1 MYLDLLT
8 KSTLNKLF
16 KDGTIAGLQALY
28 ERSFKYGM
36 ENLPIDDTVLKNAV
50 FVYILKRENVDL
62 DNVLFLL
69 KDLIQTWKLQLLIN

>member
-16 KDGTIAGLQALY
+16 KDGTIAGHQALY

-50 FVYILKRENVDL
+50 FIYILKCENVDL

-69 KDLIQTWKLQLLIN
+69 KDLI